1 MLSQF
6 HKVIGVHTIMFLTQL
21 PYMIFP
27 LKLISQANSFLQHM
41 AKKDLEGQWSF
52 LSSVVVAGLLRSII
66 RVVVTL
72 PKNPDDN

>member
-6 HKVIGVHTIMFLTQL
+6 HKVVGVHPIIFLTQL

-52 LSSVVVAGLLRSII
+52 PSNVVVAGLLRSII
-66 RVVVTL
+66 RVVTL

>member
-1 MLSQF
+1 MLLQF
-6 HKVIGVHTIMFLTQL
+6 HKVVGVHTIIFLTQL

-27 LKLISQANSFLQHM
+27 LKLISQANLFLQHM

-52 LSSVVVAGLLRSII
+52 PSNVVVAGLLRSII
-66 RVVVTL
+66 RVVTF